1 MWTTLTGTL
10 LESSG
15 SSSAVCNPVLLGPP
29 LSRQQTGLSVGWIH
43 NFLSATTRRRLGW
56 LCVALSTVSSLLS
69 RRGLSSGLSSPCHH
83 INPLAIIPSTPHSPI
98 DPYAL
103 ALSPHPPGMVLP
115 HHPIVPSPHCVIAP
129 LSCHSVSQ
137 SPQRPTVSDP
147 HHPAVPFPVDPP
159 SSCLIIKSPH
169 HPCPGA
175 PSLQCPIIPSFVAP
189 VSHYLSPHA
198 PTSLG
203 SHFPPCI

>member
-1 MWTTLTGTL
+1 MWTKLTGTL

-15 SSSAVCNPVLLGPP
+15 SSSAVCNPVLPGPP

-56 LCVALSTVSSLLS
+56 LCVALSTVSSLPS
-69 RRGLSSGLSSPCHH
+69 RQGLSSGLSSPCH
-83 INPLAIIPSTPHSPI
+83 INPLAIIPSTPHSSINPC
-98 DPYAL
+98 AL

-115 HHPIVPSPHCVIAP
+115 HHPIVPSPHHVIAP
-129 LSCHSVSQ
+129 LSCHPFSQ
-137 SPQRPTVSDP
+137 SPQCPTVSNP
-147 HHPAVPFPVDPP
+147 YHPAVPSPWTHPPVAP
-159 SSCLIIKSPH
+159 SSSLLITHALVPH
-169 HPCPGA
+169 HPNV
-175 PSLQCPIIPSFVAP
+175 PSSHHSVAP

-198 PTSLG
+198 PTSPG